1 MKIRNCKMKIANW
14 NERSTR
20 RTRSVD
26 SASPPLISS
35 VSSNQ
40 LASRASH
47 WWYFVQVFG
56 NRKATRHRSSN
67 LQFAIFKFQFSI
79 LFLACLCTLLLALCS
94 SASAQTIADKAV
106 ATVTNGARA
115 TPDLITYSDLVWQL
129 ALEPE
134 RALADPPSSK
144 DLNEALKTLEDQLLI
159 VQEARKLPIAE
170 TAEGQKDFEK
180 AVTDMLNDLV
190 QRFHGRERLQER
202 MARVGLTSE
211 QLDAILRDRVTI
223 ERYLD
228 FRFRAF
234 AIATP
239 KEVSDR
245 YQKLYGA
252 ARNSGKIVPTLDEAR
267 DRLEEEVKNEKIAVE
282 IDNFV
287 DSLRDQPGTEISV
300 LNPV

>member
-1 MKIRNCKMKIANW
+1 MSGEQSNLYLIFKQH
-14 NERSTR
+14 SP
-20 RTRSVD
+20 RSVR
-26 SASPPLISS
+26 LI
-35 VSSNQ
+35 
-40 LASRASH
+40 
-47 WWYFVQVFG
+47 F
-56 NRKATRHRSSN
+56 AT
-67 LQFAIFKFQFSI
+67 
-79 LFLACLCTLLLALCS
+79 LFLLTAHCSLLI
-94 SASAQTIADKAV
+94 AQTVADKTV

-129 ALEPE
+129 SLEPG
-134 RALADPPSSK
+134 RALSESPSSK

-159 VQEARKLPIAE
+159 LQEARKLPIAE

-180 AVTDMLNDLV
+180 AVTDMLNELIR
-190 QRFHGRERLQER
+190 QFGSRERLQER
-202 MARVGLTSE
+202 MGRAGLTSE

-239 KEVSDR
+239 KEISDR

-252 ARNSGKIVPTLDEAR
+252 GKNSGKIVPTLDEVR

-282 IDNFV
+282 IDNFI
-287 DSLRDQPGTEISV
+287 DSLREQPNTEIV
-300 LNPV
+300 VMNPV